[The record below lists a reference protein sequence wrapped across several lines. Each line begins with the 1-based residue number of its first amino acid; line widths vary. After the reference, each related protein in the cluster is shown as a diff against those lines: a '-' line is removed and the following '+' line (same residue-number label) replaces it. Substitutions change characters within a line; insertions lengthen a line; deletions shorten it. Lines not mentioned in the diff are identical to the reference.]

1 MNGAEKLLETL
12 VASGVDVCFSNPGT
26 SEMQLVSAIGNNEG
40 MRAILCLFEGV
51 VSGAADGYARMS
63 DKPALTLLHV
73 GSGFS
78 NSMANLHNAKRA
90 HTPVVNIVG
99 DHATYHLQ
107 YDSPLTSDVP
117 AHANICSDWVKVST
131 SADDLAASGAQ
142 AVQASMEGAGKIAT
156 LIAPANHAWEE
167 ASQTRE
173 IPPVPVPVAV
183 SGLDVTAAVEAL
195 SNGKVSALLLGGK
208 ALREDSLAT
217 AGRIAKAS
225 GARLLSETFAA
236 RMQRGAGRCPVERL
250 QYFSERVTA
259 QLAGLEQI
267 ILVGAPAPVSFF
279 AYPGKESWLVPEG
292 CEVIELASV
301 DQDLNAALETLAGR
315 LGADVDCDATPAAP
329 PLPPPSGL
337 LTPIA
342 IGQSLTL
349 LMPEDAIVS
358 DEAAT
363 CGLGI
368 FPTTENAPPHDW
380 LMLTGGAIG
389 QGLPLSLG
397 AAVACP
403 ERKVIALQ
411 ADGSAMYTVQALWSM
426 ARENTDVTVVIMNN
440 RSYAIL
446 NIELARVGAGQ
457 PTPKTLSMLDLSR
470 PDIDWVA
477 IAEGMGIPATRA
489 TNAEEFHQ
497 QFADAM
503 EGQGPC
509 LIEAMVIHARAGPA

>member
-1 MNGAEKLLETL
+1 MKMNGAEKLLETL
-12 VASGVDVCFSNPGT
+12 VANGVEVCFSNPGT

-90 HTPVVNIVG
+90 HSAVVNIVG

-107 YDSPLTSDVP
+107 YDAPLTSDVP
-117 AHANICSDWVKVST
+117 AHANICSDWVKVSA

-142 AVQASMEGAGKIAT
+142 AVQASMRGAGRVAT

-167 ASQTRE
+167 ATQKTGVE
-173 IPPVPVPVAV
+173 PAPVPAPVLESNIARAV
-183 SGLDVTAAVEAL
+183 AAL
-195 SNGKVSALLLGGK
+195 SNGKASALLLGGR
-208 ALREDSLAT
+208 ALREDSLAV
-217 AGRIAKAS
+217 AGRISRAS
-225 GARLLSETFAA
+225 GARVLGETFAA
-236 RMQRGAGRCPVERL
+236 RMQRGVGRCPVERL
-250 QYFSERVTA
+250 QYFSEQVTE
-259 QLAGLEQI
+259 QLAGIEQL
-267 ILVGAPAPVSFF
+267 ILVGAQAPVSFF

-292 CEVIELASV
+292 CEVHELANV
-301 DQDLNAALETLAGR
+301 DQDLTLALENLADR
-315 LGADVDCDATPAAP
+315 LGAVMEADKTPAAP
-329 PLPPPSGL
+329 PLPPPGGL

-363 CGLGI
+363 CGLGL
-368 FPTTENAPPHDW
+368 FPVTENAPPHDW

-403 ERKVIALQ
+403 DRKVIALQ
-411 ADGSAMYTVQALWSM
+411 ADGSAMYTVQALWTM

-457 PTPKTLSMLDLSR
+457 PTPKTLSMLDLSK

-477 IAEGMGIPATRA
+477 IAEGMGVPASRA
-489 TNAEEFHQ
+489 TNAEQFHR

-509 LIEAMVIHARAGPA
+509 LIEAMVVQNQ

>member
-12 VASGVDVCFSNPGT
+12 VGNGVEVCFSNPGT
-26 SEMQLVSAIGNNEG
+26 SEMQLVSAIGNNTG

-51 VSGAADGYARMS
+51 VSGAADGYGRMA

-78 NSMANLHNAKRA
+78 NSMANLHNARRA
-90 HTPVVNIVG
+90 HTPVVNVVG

-117 AHANICSDWVKVST
+117 AHAEICSDWVKVSV
-131 SADDLAASGAQ
+131 SADDLGQAGAQ
-142 AVQASMEGAGKIAT
+142 AVFAALEGAGRIAT

-167 ASQTRE
+167 TTEDTGENPPDPATLPLAPEASIKE
-173 IPPVPVPVAV
+173 VI
-183 SGLDVTAAVEAL
+183 EAL
-195 SNGKVSALLLGGK
+195 SNDRPTALLLGGK
-208 ALREDSLAT
+208 ALRADSLEM

-225 GARLLSETFAA
+225 GSRVLSETFAA
-236 RMQRGAGRCPVERL
+236 RLQRGAGRYKTERL
-250 QYFSERVTA
+250 QYFAEHVSQ
-259 QLAGLEQI
+259 QLAGIEQL
-267 ILVGAPAPVSFF
+267 ILVGAKAPVSFF
-279 AYPGKESWLVPEG
+279 AYPGKPGWLVPEG
-292 CEVIELASV
+292 CEVHELASV
-301 DQDLNAALETLAGR
+301 DHEALAALTRVADG
-315 LGADVDCDATPAAP
+315 LGASEHAETTPPAP
-329 PLPPPSGL
+329 TITPPEGL
-337 LTPIA
+337 LTPGA
-342 IGQSLTL
+342 IGQILTL

-368 FPTTENAPPHDW
+368 FPTTENARPHDW
-380 LMLTGGAIG
+380 LTLTGGAIG

-397 AAVACP
+397 ASIACP
-403 ERKVIALQ
+403 DRKVISLQ
-411 ADGSAMYTVQALWSM
+411 ADGSAMYTVQALWTM

-477 IAEGMGIPATRA
+477 IAEGMGVPATRA
-489 TNAEEFHQ
+489 NSAEEFHQ

-509 LIEAMVIHARAGPA
+509 LIEAVVVQ

>member
-1 MNGAEKLLETL
+1 MNGAEKLLEAL

-51 VSGAADGYARMS
+51 VSGAADGYGRMA
-63 DKPALTLLHV
+63 DKPAITLLHV

-78 NSMANLHNAKRA
+78 NSMANLHNARRA

-107 YDSPLTSDVP
+107 YDAPLTSDVP
-117 AHANICSDWVKVST
+117 AHAAICSDWVRVSE
-131 SADDLAASGAQ
+131 SADDLAQSGAQ
-142 AVQASMEGAGKIAT
+142 AVLASREGSGKVAT

-167 ASQTRE
+167 ITETTRAL
-173 IPPVPVPVAV
+173 PSMAPAQAVA
-183 SGLDVTAAVEAL
+183 GEAAILEAVVAL
-195 SNGKVSALLLGGK
+195 SSGKRAALLLGGK
-208 ALREDSLAT
+208 ALRADSLEI

-225 GARLLSETFAA
+225 GARVLSETFAA
-236 RMQRGAGRCPVERL
+236 RLQRGAGRFKAERL
-250 QYFSERVTA
+250 QYFSEHVSQ
-259 QLAGLEQI
+259 QLAGLERL
-267 ILVGAPAPVSFF
+267 ILVGTQAPVSFF
-279 AYPGKESWLVPEG
+279 AYPGKESWLVPDG
-292 CEVIELASV
+292 CEVHELASV
-301 DQDLNAALETLAGR
+301 DQDMQSALTRVAEE
-315 LGADVDCDATPAAP
+315 LGARERGDQTPRAQAF
-329 PLPPPSGL
+329 PPPTGL
-337 LTPIA
+337 LTPVA
-342 IGQSLTL
+342 IGQTLTL

-368 FPTTENAPPHDW
+368 FPATENAPPHDW

-389 QGLPLSLG
+389 QGLPLGLG
-397 AAVACP
+397 AAIACP
-403 ERKVIALQ
+403 DRKVIALQ

-426 ARENTDVTVVIMNN
+426 ARENADVTVVILNN

-457 PTPKTLSMLDLSR
+457 PTAKTLSMLDLSR

-477 IAEGMGIPATRA
+477 IAEGMGVPATRA
-489 TNAEEFHQ
+489 NNAEDFHQ

-509 LIEAMVIHARAGPA
+509 LIEAMVVQQMPG